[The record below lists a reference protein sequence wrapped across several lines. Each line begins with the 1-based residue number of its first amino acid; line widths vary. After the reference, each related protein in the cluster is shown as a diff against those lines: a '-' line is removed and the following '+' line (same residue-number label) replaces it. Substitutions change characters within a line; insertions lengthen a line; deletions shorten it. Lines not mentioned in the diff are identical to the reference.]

1 MSEGGSGR
9 LGRGLSALL
18 GDEGED
24 YADLDKVRDS
34 KPVPI
39 EFLQPSAFQP
49 RRRFNEEDMATLVA
63 SVKEKGILQP
73 ILVRRHPTVANRFEI
88 VAGERRWRAAQRAQ
102 LVDVPVVIKDL
113 SDQDTLEIAL
123 IENIQR
129 ESLTPL
135 EEAEGYRRLMDEFSH
150 TQDALARTV
159 GKSRSHV
166 ANTLRLLVLPEPVKQ
181 LVDVGKL
188 TAGHARAL
196 IGSDDPEMLA
206 QQIVKRGLNVRQTE
220 RLAQSAKSNTGT
232 ARPAPQK
239 DADTLALEREIST
252 LLGLRVNIRFSRG
265 GGTLTIAYKTLEQL
279 DDVLHRLN
287 QGGAAGRGKNMSMEE
302 RHLAALEELAGDDS
316 EPVPADVEADAGAAG
331 GGKNM
336 SAEDRHIAALEEMA
350 GDDSETVPADVEAD
364 AGAEDGDE
372 VPWYDRPAG

>member
-1 MSEGGSGR
+1 MSEEGAGR

-24 YADLDKVRDS
+24 YADLDRIRES

-39 EFLQPSAFQP
+39 EFLEASEFQP
-49 RRRFNEEDMATLVA
+49 RRRFNEDDMAALVA

-73 ILVRRHPTVANRFEI
+73 ILVRRHPKVANRFEI
-88 VAGERRWRAAQRAQ
+88 VAGERRWRAAQQAQ
-102 LVDVPVVIKDL
+102 LFEVPVVIKDL
-113 SDQDTLEIAL
+113 TDKDTLEIAL

-135 EEAEGYRRLMDEFSH
+135 EEAEGFRRLMDEFAH

-166 ANTLRLLVLPEPVKQ
+166 ANTLRLLVLPESVK
-181 LVDVGKL
+181 LMVDTGDL

-196 IGSDDPEMLA
+196 INSDDPEGLA
-206 QQIVKRGLNVRQTE
+206 KQVVKRGLNVRQTE
-220 RLAQSAKSNTGT
+220 RLAQSSKKGSK
-232 ARPAPQK
+232 PAQKTPQK
-239 DADTLALEREIST
+239 DADTVALEDELSNM
-252 LLGLRVNIRFSRG
+252 LGLRVTIRFSRG

-287 QGGAAGRGKNMSMEE
+287 DGVASTGPETAVEGGRLAAGADIEDG
-302 RHLAALEELAGDDS
+302 
-316 EPVPADVEADAGAAG
+316 PARLSIVGSDAGEG
-331 GGKNM
+331 G
-336 SAEDRHIAALEEMA
+336 
-350 GDDSETVPADVEAD
+350 DV
-364 AGAEDGDE
+364 G
-372 VPWYDRPAG
+372 

>member
-1 MSEGGSGR
+1 MSEDGSGR

-24 YADLDKVRDS
+24 YADLDKARET

-39 EFLQPSAFQP
+39 EFLQPSEFQP
-49 RRRFNEEDMATLVA
+49 RRRFNEEDMAALVA

-73 ILVRRHPTVANRFEI
+73 ILVRRHPTAANRFEI
-88 VAGERRWRAAQRAQ
+88 VAGERRWRAAQQAQ
-102 LVDVPVVIKDL
+102 LVDVPVVIKEL

-166 ANTLRLLVLPEPVKQ
+166 ANTLRLLALPDAVKQ
-181 LVDVGKL
+181 MVDVGAL

-196 IGSDDPEMLA
+196 INSDDPEA
-206 QQIVKRGLNVRQTE
+206 FAKQVVKKGLNVRQTE
-220 RLAQSAKSNTGT
+220 RLAQTAKEGAKPGRSA
-232 ARPAPQK
+232 PHK
-239 DADTLALEREIST
+239 DADTVALENELST

-287 QGGAAGRGKNMSMEE
+287 QGGAAGEGDNMAIEGGA
-302 RHLAALEELAGDDS
+302 LAAVEEIAEETS
-316 EPVPADVEADAGAAG
+316 EPAQLAAVAESDEGNQADEAPP
-331 GGKNM
+331 M
-336 SAEDRHIAALEEMA
+336 
-350 GDDSETVPADVEAD
+350 
-364 AGAEDGDE
+364 E
-372 VPWYDRPAG
+372 VPTD

>member
-1 MSEGGSGR
+1 MSEDGSSR

-34 KPVPI
+34 KSVPI
-39 EFLQPSAFQP
+39 EFLEPSEFQP
-49 RRRFNEEDMATLVA
+49 RRRFNQDDMAALVS

-73 ILVRRHPTVANRFEI
+73 ILVRRHPTAANRFEI
-88 VAGERRWRAAQRAQ
+88 VAGERRWRAAQQAQ
-102 LVDVPVVIKDL
+102 LFEVPVIIKDL

-166 ANTLRLLVLPEPVKQ
+166 ANTLRLLALPEAVK
-181 LVDVGKL
+181 LMVDQGDL

-196 IGSDDPEMLA
+196 VSAEDPETLA
-206 QQIVKRGLNVRQTE
+206 QQIVRRGLNVRQAE
-220 RLAQSAKSNTGT
+220 RLAQKAKSGD
-232 ARPAPQK
+232 RPAQMAPQK
-239 DADTLALEREIST
+239 DADTVALEEELST
-252 LLGLRVNIRFSRG
+252 LLGLRVNIRFSGG

-287 QGGAAGRGKNMSMEE
+287 QGG
-302 RHLAALEELAGDDS
+302 LAGHGNRAAIDGGNITAVTEDNVAVSGGADDGGADNGGDDAILA
-316 EPVPADVEADAGAAG
+316 ELVVPHDDADPKVADPGIADDAG
-331 GGKNM
+331 
-336 SAEDRHIAALEEMA
+336 DRSDDGIATA
-350 GDDSETVPADVEAD
+350 DTVST
-364 AGAEDGDE
+364 
-372 VPWYDRPAG
+372 

>member
-1 MSEGGSGR
+1 MSEDGAGR

-18 GDEGED
+18 GDESED
-24 YADLDKVRDS
+24 YADLDKVRES
-34 KPVPI
+34 KSVPI
-39 EFLQPSAFQP
+39 EFLEPSEFQP
-49 RRRFNEEDMATLVA
+49 RRRFNEDEMAALVA

-73 ILVRRHPTVANRFEI
+73 ILVRRHPSAANRFEI
-88 VAGERRWRAAQRAQ
+88 VAGERRWRAAQQAQ
-102 LVDVPVVIKDL
+102 LIEVPVVIKEL

-166 ANTLRLLVLPEPVKQ
+166 ANTLRLLVLPDPVKQ
-181 LVDVGKL
+181 MVDAGDL

-196 IGSDDPEMLA
+196 ISSEDPEALA
-206 QQIVKRGLNVRQTE
+206 QQVVKRSLNVRQTE
-220 RLAQSAKSNTGT
+220 RLAQSAKLGSK
-232 ARPAPQK
+232 PVQKAPQK
-239 DADTLALEREIST
+239 DADTVALEDELSN
-252 LLGLRVNIRFSRG
+252 LLGLRVNIRFNRG

-287 QGGAAGRGKNMSMEE
+287 QGGE
-302 RHLAALEELAGDDS
+302 AGDGPPIEGGSLGAITESDENGPARLAVVGEADS
-316 EPVPADVEADAGAAG
+316 LDDIEDAEPVAAP
-331 GGKNM
+331 
-336 SAEDRHIAALEEMA
+336 D
-350 GDDSETVPADVEAD
+350 
-364 AGAEDGDE
+364 
-372 VPWYDRPAG
+372 